1 MLEVG
6 TARYLR
12 SRWNGSNRLE
22 IEAYLCSN
30 MCTHVEHRNL
40 MRGEKTMMSQ
50 QTPYTPP
57 AEIQPPVAPRQAI
70 PEYNEQFVETLAQ
83 RLMPRL
89 MPEIMYRLRI
99 TEPERTRTKALGM
112 SLALAIVSMALMI
125 PLIAIALG
133 FLTSMGAGIV
143 PALIGIGV

>member
-1 MLEVG
+1 
-6 TARYLR
+6 
-12 SRWNGSNRLE
+12 
-22 IEAYLCSN
+22 
-30 MCTHVEHRNL
+30 
-40 MRGEKTMMSQ
+40 MMSQ
-50 QTPYTPP
+50 QTHYTPP

-143 PALIGIGV
+143 PALIGIGVIGLIMVLINILFNYVLFSVKS